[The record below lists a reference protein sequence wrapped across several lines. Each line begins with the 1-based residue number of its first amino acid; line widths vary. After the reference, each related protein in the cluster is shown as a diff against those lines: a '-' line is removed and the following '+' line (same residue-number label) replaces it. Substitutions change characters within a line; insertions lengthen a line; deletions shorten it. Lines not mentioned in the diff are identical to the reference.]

1 MKRTRLGRKTP
12 LAGGGTLRRTGFAP
26 PRASS
31 LARRGGWKAK
41 RSSARVEGWPEI
53 KAAVYARDGR
63 CLLHG
68 SGVGG
73 GCFGKPLTPHHL
85 RKSGQGGPDT
95 VENVVTL
102 CGFHNDW
109 IETAPRA
116 AHLLGL
122 VIWAGETTEGAWR
135 KLRCNQLVTY
145 GPDGAYMPFPDGC
158 EPLDAA

>member
-1 MKRTRLGRKTP
+1 MKRTALRRKTP
-12 LAGGGTLRRTGFAP
+12 LASGGGLRRTGIVP

-41 RSSARVEGWPEI
+41 RSSPRVDEWPEI
-53 KAAVYARDGR
+53 TAAVYARDGR

-85 RKSGQGGPDT
+85 RKSGQGGPDS
-95 VENVVTL
+95 VENVVAL
-102 CGFHNDW
+102 CAFHNDW
-109 IETAPRA
+109 VETAGKV

-122 VIWAGETTEGAWR
+122 VIRNGETWEDAWR
-135 KLRCNQLVTY
+135 RMRCNRLVSY
-145 GPDGAYMPFPDGC
+145 GPDGAPTPYPDC
-158 EPLDAA
+158 APDAA